1 MWESWAGCFCEYQ
14 KRVCGFFLCAC
25 VCVGESR
32 RRGFFSLLSSIF
44 LRLKKEE
51 LFFFPCRISRHPSG
65 FAAPHRCCKSC
76 EGSPHTGL
84 GVVLGQTLMFIELL
98 TLLQHDSTH
107 LSFWQPCSGCLCDAS
122 LPLFLRKI
130 VQLCKPVNEMCAANV
145 TVMSRF

>member
-1 MWESWAGCFCEYQ
+1 MNIKS
-14 KRVCGFFLCAC
+14 
-25 VCVGESR
+25 VCVGFFCVRVCAWVSQEEE
-32 RRGFFSLLSSIF
+32 GFFSLLSSIF

-98 TLLQHDSTH
+98 TLLQPDSTH

-122 LPLFLRKI
+122 LPLFLWKI

-145 TVMSRF
+145 TVMSKF